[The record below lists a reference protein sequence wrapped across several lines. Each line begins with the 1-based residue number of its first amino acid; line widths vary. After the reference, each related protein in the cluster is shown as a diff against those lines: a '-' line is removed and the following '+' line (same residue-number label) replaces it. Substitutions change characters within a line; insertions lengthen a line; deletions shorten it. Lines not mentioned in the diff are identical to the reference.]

1 MKSPEQS
8 MGEAQIL
15 NQLNMLRE
23 MSKTAPGDFE
33 SKVEDIRQKTKT
45 DVLLMFKSAHTLIH
59 ETFAN
64 GRIDLLKSE
73 DLHTEVDK
81 LSMDLIGVKSRF
93 VPEYYFEIQDV
104 MDDNKRLNDWLY
116 DGRGLNIFKKLEND
130 GQPIFPSRETKE
142 TLESLGYTEMVIS
155 NNIVG
160 RESFLSHLS
169 ASFHDE
175 FGHEPFAFTTN
186 ASYTDLLQAQGQEP
200 GPRTFRLTMIK
211 PCVDI
216 TDDEDFEGTVGLAD
230 FDIESWEKEQAEKSH
245 PVLRGVSKSSFNLEE
260 YLFWQM
266 HHYFKYC
273 KGTDQPMPDSD
284 NISIVLT
291 KEKTGRGGCLSIK
304 WDAGIR
310 GFLIGRIQSYY
321 SNLGTRMYYKIEP

>member
-1 MKSPEQS
+1 MKNPEQS

-23 MSKTAPGDFE
+23 MSKTAPGDFN
-33 SKVEDIRQKTKT
+33 SKVEDIKQKSKA

-59 ETFAN
+59 EALSN
-64 GRIDLLKSE
+64 RRIDLLKSE
-73 DLHTEVDK
+73 DLHMEVDK
-81 LSMDLIGVKSRF
+81 LSVDLIGAKSRF
-93 VPEYYFEIQDV
+93 IPEYYFEIQDV
-104 MDDNKRLNDWLY
+104 MEDNERLNDWLY
-116 DGRGLNIFKKLEND
+116 GGKGINLTRKLEND
-130 GQPIFPSRETKE
+130 GQPTFPSRETRE

-155 NNIVG
+155 NNILG
-160 RESFLSHLS
+160 RESFLTHFST
-169 ASFHDE
+169 SFHDE
-175 FGHEPFAFTTN
+175 FGHEPFEFTTN
-186 ASYTDLLQAQGQEP
+186 AFYSDLLTAKGQES
-200 GPRTFRLTMIK
+200 GSRTYRLMMVK
-211 PCVDI
+211 PSVGI
-216 TDDEDFEGTVGLAD
+216 ADDEEFEGTIGLAD

-245 PVLRGVSKSSFNLEE
+245 PALRGVSKSSFNLEE

-291 KEKTGRGGCLSIK
+291 KEKAGRGGCLSIK

-310 GFLIGRIQSYY
+310 RFLIGRIQSYY
-321 SNLGTRMYYKIEP
+321 SNLGTRMYYRV